1 MPDHGQGGWK
11 DICGGV
17 GREKGDV
24 EDGCGVDDGVDSREV
39 VGRALSVAMD
49 GAADVLG
56 VGNGFGHNGIRSVK
70 EWIRRLVGEECVESD
85 GILENTA

>member
-11 DICGGV
+11 DIRGGV

-39 VGRALSVAMD
+39 VGRALFVAMD

-56 VGNGFGHNGIRSVK
+56 VGNGFGHDGVRSV
-70 EWIRRLVGEECVESD
+70 RRVDTKISR
-85 GILENTA
+85 